1 MSIVSLFKF
10 ILFFALVKMFYSLL
24 DYIKNEP
31 KIKRNF
37 SIEKN
42 TFDYLNDIQRE
53 NANINSMSSAI
64 DFIAME
70 HKSKSDTT
78 TEQMI
83 KIIASEVSKALKSD
97 LVKIIK
103 GINSADRN
111 TQIVMEMLNGLFTK
125 NSVGEILVSSVVK
138 SEGLEMAEEAVRKK
152 YLKVE

>member
-1 MSIVSLFKF
+1 MSRKEL
-10 ILFFALVKMFYSLL
+10 
-24 DYIKNEP
+24 

-53 NANINSMSSAI
+53 NSNINSMSSAI

-78 TEQMI
+78 IEQMI
-83 KIIASEVSKALKSD
+83 KIIASEVARELKCD

-111 TQIVMEMLNGLFTK
+111 TQIVMEMLNGLFIKK
-125 NSVGEILVSSVVK
+125 NIGYINTSDVVK
-138 SEGLEMAEEAVRKK
+138 SEGLELAEEAVKK
-152 YLKVE
+152 RISKSRVRRLSNK

>member
-1 MSIVSLFKF
+1 MSRKEL
-10 ILFFALVKMFYSLL
+10 
-24 DYIKNEP
+24 

-42 TFDYLNDIQRE
+42 TFDYLNDIQSE

-83 KIIASEVSKALKSD
+83 KIIANEVAKELKGE
-97 LVKIIK
+97 LTKIIR
-103 GINSADRN
+103 GINSADKN
-111 TQIVMEMLNGLFTK
+111 TQIVMEMLNGLFIK
-125 NSVGEILVSSVVK
+125 SNVGYINTSDIVK
-138 SEGLEMAEEAVRKK
+138 AEGLELAEESVKKRISKSRVRK
-152 YLKVE
+152 LDNE

>member
-1 MSIVSLFKF
+1 MSRKEL
-10 ILFFALVKMFYSLL
+10 
-24 DYIKNEP
+24 

-42 TFDYLNDIQRE
+42 TFNYLNDIQRE

-83 KIIASEVSKALKSD
+83 KIIANEVAKELKGE
-97 LVKIIK
+97 LTKIIK

-111 TQIVMEMLNGLFTK
+111 TQIVMEMLNGLFIK

-138 SEGLEMAEEAVRKK
+138 SEGLEMAEEAVRKRISK
-152 YLKVE
+152 SRVRKLDNE

>member
-1 MSIVSLFKF
+1 MSR
-10 ILFFALVKMFYSLL
+10 
-24 DYIKNEP
+24 NEP

-78 TEQMI
+78 IEQMI
-83 KIIASEVSKALKSD
+83 KIIASEVAKALKSD
-97 LVKIIK
+97 LVKVIK

-111 TQIVMEMLNGLFTK
+111 TQIVMEMLNGLFIK
-125 NSVGEILVSSVVK
+125 NSVGEILVSNVVK
-138 SEGLEMAEEAVRKK
+138 SEALEMAEEAVRKRISK
-152 YLKVE
+152 SRVRKLDNE

>member
-1 MSIVSLFKF
+1 MSRKEL
-10 ILFFALVKMFYSLL
+10 
-24 DYIKNEP
+24 

-42 TFDYLNDIQRE
+42 TFDYLNDIQSE

-83 KIIASEVSKALKSD
+83 KIIANEVAKELKGE
-97 LVKIIK
+97 LTKIIR
-103 GINSADRN
+103 GINSADKN
-111 TQIVMEMLNGLFTK
+111 TQIVMEMLNGLFIK
-125 NSVGEILVSSVVK
+125 SNVGYINTSDIVK
-138 SEGLEMAEEAVRKK
+138 AEGLELAEESVRKRISK
-152 YLKVE
+152 SRVRKLDNE

>member
-1 MSIVSLFKF
+1 MSRKEL
-10 ILFFALVKMFYSLL
+10 
-24 DYIKNEP
+24 

-37 SIEKN
+37 SIKKN

-53 NANINSMSSAI
+53 NSNINSMSSAI

-78 TEQMI
+78 IEQMI
-83 KIIASEVSKALKSD
+83 KIIASEVARELKCD

-111 TQIVMEMLNGLFTK
+111 TQIVMEMLNGLFIK

-138 SEGLEMAEEAVRKK
+138 SEGLEIAEEAVRKRISK
-152 YLKVE
+152 SRVRKLDNE

>member
-1 MSIVSLFKF
+1 MSK
-10 ILFFALVKMFYSLL
+10 K
-24 DYIKNEP
+24 EP

-42 TFDYLNDIQRE
+42 TFNYLNDIQKE

-78 TEQMI
+78 IEQMI
-83 KIIASEVSKALKSD
+83 KIIASEVAKELKGE
-97 LVKIIK
+97 LTKIIK

-111 TQIVMEMLNGLFTK
+111 TQIVMEMLNGLFIK
-125 NSVGEILVSSVVK
+125 SNVGYINTSDIVK
-138 SEGLEMAEEAVRKK
+138 AEGLELAEESVKKRISKSRVRK
-152 YLKVE
+152 LDNE

>member
-1 MSIVSLFKF
+1 MSK
-10 ILFFALVKMFYSLL
+10 K
-24 DYIKNEP
+24 EP

-42 TFDYLNDIQRE
+42 TFNYLNDIQKE

-78 TEQMI
+78 IEQMI
-83 KIIASEVSKALKSD
+83 KIIASEVAKALKSD
-97 LVKIIK
+97 LVKVIK

-111 TQIVMEMLNGLFTK
+111 TQIVMEMLNGFFIK
-125 NSVGEILVSSVVK
+125 NNVGFIATSDVFK
-138 SEGLEMAEEAVRKK
+138 AEGLELAEEAVRKRISK
-152 YLKVE
+152 SRVRKLDNE

>member
-1 MSIVSLFKF
+1 MSR
-10 ILFFALVKMFYSLL
+10 
-24 DYIKNEP
+24 NEP

-78 TEQMI
+78 MEQMI
-83 KIIASEVSKALKSD
+83 KIIASEVARELKCD

-111 TQIVMEMLNGLFTK
+111 TQIVMEMLNGLFIK
-125 NSVGEILVSSVVK
+125 NSVGEILVSNVVK
-138 SEGLEMAEEAVRKK
+138 SEGLEMAEEAVRKRIAK
-152 YLKVE
+152 SRVRKLDNE

>member
-1 MSIVSLFKF
+1 MSRKEL
-10 ILFFALVKMFYSLL
+10 
-24 DYIKNEP
+24 

-53 NANINSMSSAI
+53 NSNINSMSSAI

-78 TEQMI
+78 IEQMI
-83 KIIASEVSKALKSD
+83 KIIASEVARELKCD

-111 TQIVMEMLNGLFTK
+111 TQIVMEMLNGLFIK

-138 SEGLEMAEEAVRKK
+138 SEGLEIAEEAVRKRISK
-152 YLKVE
+152 SRVRKLDNE

>member
-1 MSIVSLFKF
+1 MSRKEL
-10 ILFFALVKMFYSLL
+10 
-24 DYIKNEP
+24 

-42 TFDYLNDIQRE
+42 TFDYLNDIQSE

-83 KIIASEVSKALKSD
+83 KIIANEVAKELKGE
-97 LVKIIK
+97 LTKIIK

-111 TQIVMEMLNGLFTK
+111 TQIVMEMLNGLFIK
-125 NSVGEILVSSVVK
+125 SNVGYINTSDIVK
-138 SEGLEMAEEAVRKK
+138 AEGLELAEESVEKRISKSRVRK
-152 YLKVE
+152 LDNE